1 MKPSKDKAMRLEII
15 GEHPLAMNA
24 AGKLK
29 SRIGTIFV
37 DSRVLITLPRLT
49 HALQRLFFRDRLN
62 TLRLQ
67 LGKNAL
73 TEEETDAV
81 WETGVDLIMTDNDIL
96 IRPEPARMVLA
107 FEADE
112 ILQELISKRHIRF
125 LHVRNVKVQQAIR
138 ERGEYWRISAQPQK
152 DHEIIRAIAQSKIA
166 IGGRPLY
173 YYNLTTGTRFL
184 TVQAFDTLSSLE
196 TPDLRQHLIEIRDYS
211 AMHNRAY
218 HSELAFFATAESF
231 GPKAFAGHDFE
242 NATSKQLRDWHA
254 ELAARFRAA
263 VDPTLH
269 SDSPSDPVWRNRMFA
284 CLTDERDETFSDSVI
299 SGLTPEFFRQVH
311 WLPGGRVEDGELMFD
326 PIFDELNAHPNDP
339 ELANLCDQRV
349 KGFIFNYIREF
360 GGLQF
365 VNIGGLMP
373 GLRKRPAMGGHRAY
387 LAEVKHH
394 GAEKPILRI
403 LRIQQWGIRE
413 HLNEGKDLLT
423 SIMQAQDYTEYTLDR
438 RLGCW
443 ELGMPLPVRIDTR
456 AVPETYFW
464 KTEAQSTSRIWAT
477 YYERDFV
484 EGMATDKIPDAR
496 LQDEAYALCV
506 AQLLGHA
513 AAPNL
518 VVGRTTTDGAV
529 IFDSG
534 DEMLMLD
541 EQGMPQ
547 RIVVADHAG
556 TFNDYESPLSR
567 FAADYAR
574 PVLSRAH
581 KVPNLIAFASAYLT
595 AFAERLAE
603 IQDDYS
609 QKRRAYDTLFQHSKQ
624 GEKTFAWRWDKVLA
638 RLEKTDVT
646 DLTDKIRDAIATGAR
661 A

>member
-1 MKPSKDKAMRLEII
+1 
-15 GEHPLAMNA
+15 
-24 AGKLK
+24 
-29 SRIGTIFV
+29 
-37 DSRVLITLPRLT
+37 
-49 HALQRLFFRDRLN
+49 
-62 TLRLQ
+62 
-67 LGKNAL
+67 
-73 TEEETDAV
+73 
-81 WETGVDLIMTDNDIL
+81 
-96 IRPEPARMVLA
+96 
-107 FEADE
+107 
-112 ILQELISKRHIRF
+112 
-125 LHVRNVKVQQAIR
+125 
-138 ERGEYWRISAQPQK
+138 
-152 DHEIIRAIAQSKIA
+152 
-166 IGGRPLY
+166 
-173 YYNLTTGTRFL
+173 
-184 TVQAFDTLSSLE
+184 
-196 TPDLRQHLIEIRDYS
+196 
-211 AMHNRAY
+211 
-218 HSELAFFATAESF
+218 
-231 GPKAFAGHDFE
+231 
-242 NATSKQLRDWHA
+242 
-254 ELAARFRAA
+254 
-263 VDPTLH
+263 
-269 SDSPSDPVWRNRMFA
+269 
-284 CLTDERDETFSDSVI
+284 
-299 SGLTPEFFRQVH
+299 
-311 WLPGGRVEDGELMFD
+311 
-326 PIFDELNAHPNDP
+326 
-339 ELANLCDQRV
+339 
-349 KGFIFNYIREF
+349 
-360 GGLQF
+360 
-365 VNIGGLMP
+365 
-373 GLRKRPAMGGHRAY
+373 
-387 LAEVKHH
+387 
-394 GAEKPILRI
+394 
-403 LRIQQWGIRE
+403 
-413 HLNEGKDLLT
+413 
-423 SIMQAQDYTEYTLDR
+423 MQAQDYTEYTLDR